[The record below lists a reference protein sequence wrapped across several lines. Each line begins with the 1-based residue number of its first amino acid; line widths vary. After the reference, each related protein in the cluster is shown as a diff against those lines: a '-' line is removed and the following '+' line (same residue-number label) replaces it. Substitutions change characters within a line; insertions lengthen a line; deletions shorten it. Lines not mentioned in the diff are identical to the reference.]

1 MSGSSPA
8 RLDRRAAP
16 ASAPDEPPLVVGV
29 FDDEV
34 RAEQAVRALEVWRHA
49 NRGGGI
55 QAVGVVSRGV
65 SGTVTWRAR
74 GVTRPRRAALV
85 GLVAGAVLFGLPA
98 AGAAGLAGWVAAS
111 VVLGLAGLVGA
122 VPAAA
127 VGGLVVGVAL
137 AAAALAGL
145 LAGLAGAVIGC
156 LVGLLVGFIDQQVR
170 GFHRPEVAFAAD
182 SLPPGGWA
190 AVARAQPV
198 TEPAVRAELVRLG
211 GVPCHPALPPDAEP
225 A

>member
-1 MSGSSPA
+1 VSGSSPA

-16 ASAPDEPPLVVGV
+16 VSAPGRPPLVIGV

-34 RAEQAVRALEVWRHA
+34 RAEQAVRALEVWRRA

-55 QAVGVVSRGV
+55 EAVGVMSRGV
-65 SGTVTWRAR
+65 SGTVVWRAR
-74 GVTRPRRAALV
+74 GVTRPRRCGLV
-85 GLVAGAVLFGLPA
+85 GLLVGAVLFGLPA
-98 AGAAGLAGWVAAS
+98 AGAAGLAGWVVAS
-111 VVLGLAGLVGA
+111 IVLGLGGLVGA
-122 VPAAA
+122 VPSAA
-127 VGGLVVGVAL
+127 VGGLVVAVAL
-137 AAAALAGL
+137 AAGALAAL

-170 GFHRPEVAFAAD
+170 GFRRPEVAFAAAA
-182 SLPPGGWA
+182 LPPGRWA

-211 GVPCHPALPPDAEP
+211 GVPCRPVPLPAAEE